1 MAGLLVAS
9 KGNMQTTQQPAN
21 AGDPLTS
28 PARLRLRLATADDVR
43 RELARIYREGKA
55 GQRDIADVSRLANVL
70 QILNR
75 CIETSDLERRV
86 ADLESTNP

>member
-1 MAGLLVAS
+1 M
-9 KGNMQTTQQPAN
+9 NTTKPPAN
-21 AGDPLTS
+21 AGDQTTT

-86 ADLESTNP
+86 AELESTNP